1 MFYIWKFIV
10 CTMYIIQLYMIY
22 DQNGEHIKSTCQL
35 RSMTLV
41 ARVCTK
47 DKGYVLCIIH
57 CEKQTPQTF
66 TLLEGAVNTM
76 TFDTVVFIVPHNK
89 WEIIIKLIKYF

>member
-57 CEKQTPQTF
+57 CI
-66 TLLEGAVNTM
+66 L
-76 TFDTVVFIVPHNK
+76 
-89 WEIIIKLIKYF
+89 Y